1 MRALR
6 ILPPRELL
14 FSRLVLIYQM
24 PKIGSQTI
32 EASLLHYS
40 FPHGIRRCHYLSP
53 ALNGSVRRGVR
64 AKGPEPAWKRDA
76 QAQLRAAGEISRA
89 IRLRRFLSA
98 FGCVPRLEVIT
109 GVRELI
115 GLVVSSLFENYLY
128 FEPTVEAMTVERCRK
143 ALLHPKT
150 LLSLRDW
157 FDLELKR
164 FVGIDVF
171 QTAFPTE
178 QGYAVYENRFARV
191 LVYRFEILDRLPAL
205 LQEFLDWDVPTLME
219 SNIGAK
225 KVYAE
230 QYRHVREN
238 LRLPE
243 EFVTS
248 LYGDKMM
255 RHFYSEAE
263 RQKLLLKWAEPESKA
278 LVR

>member
-1 MRALR
+1 M
-6 ILPPRELL
+6 
-14 FSRLVLIYQM
+14 
-24 PKIGSQTI
+24 
-32 EASLLHYS
+32 
-40 FPHGIRRCHYLSP
+40 
-53 ALNGSVRRGVR
+53 
-64 AKGPEPAWKRDA
+64 
-76 QAQLRAAGEISRA
+76 GEISRA

-98 FGCVPRLEVIT
+98 FGCVPKLEVIT

-115 GLVVSSLFENYLY
+115 GLVLSSIFESYLY
-128 FEPTVEAMTVERCRK
+128 FEPTIEAMTVERCRK
-143 ALLHPKT
+143 VLLHGALLNPT
-150 LLSLRDW
+150 PVSLRNW
-157 FDLELKR
+157 FDMELKR

-191 LVYRFEILDRLPAL
+191 LIYRFEILDRLPGL
-205 LQEFLDWDVPTLME
+205 LQTFLNWNVPTLMN

-225 KVYAE
+225 KTYAE

-255 RHFYSEAE
+255 THFYSEAE
-263 RQKLLLKWAEPESKA
+263 RQRLFEKWTEPELKA
-278 LVR
+278 

>member
-1 MRALR
+1 MRPLR
-6 ILPPRELL
+6 LLPARELL

-32 EASLLHYS
+32 ENTLQHYS
-40 FPHGIRRCHYLSP
+40 FPHGIRRFHYLSSV
-53 ALNGSVRRGVR
+53 LNGEVRRSVRSKSPD
-64 AKGPEPAWKRDA
+64 ASWKREA
-76 QAQLRAAGEISRA
+76 QAQLFAAGELSRA

-98 FGCVPRLEVIT
+98 FWSVPKLEVIT

-115 GLVVSSLFENYLY
+115 GLVLSSTFENYLY
-128 FEPTVEAMTVERCRK
+128 FEQAVEAMTVERCRK
-143 ALLHPKT
+143 VLLHPKT
-150 LLSLRDW
+150 YTSLRHW

-171 QTAFPTE
+171 QKAFPIE

-191 LVYRFEILDRLPAL
+191 LLYRFEVLEQLPGILQKFLNWNIPSL
-205 LQEFLDWDVPTLME
+205 LE

-225 KVYAE
+225 KAYGD
-230 QYRHVREN
+230 QYRHVRET
-238 LRLPE
+238 LRLPK

-255 RHFYSEAE
+255 RHFYSEGE
-263 RQKLLLKWAEPESKA
+263 RQRLFWKWAEPETK
-278 LVR
+278 L

>member
-6 ILPPRELL
+6 LLPPRELL

-32 EASLLHYS
+32 ETSLHHYS
-40 FPHGIRRCHYLSP
+40 FPHGIRRFHYLSS
-53 ALNGSVRRGVR
+53 ALNGAVRRGVR

-76 QAQLRAAGEISRA
+76 QAQLLAADEISRA

-98 FGCVPRLEVIT
+98 FGCVPKLEVIT

-115 GLVVSSLFENYLY
+115 GLVLSSIFENYLY

-150 LLSLRDW
+150 LVALRDW

-171 QTAFPTE
+171 QTAFSTQE
-178 QGYAVYENRFARV
+178 GYAVYENRFARV
-191 LVYRFEILDRLPAL
+191 LIYRFEVLDRLPGL
-205 LQEFLDWDVPTLME
+205 LQTFLNWNIPTLME

-230 QYRHVREN
+230 QYRQVREK
-238 LRLPE
+238 LRLPK

-255 RHFYSEAE
+255 THFYSEAE
-263 RQKLLLKWAEPESKA
+263 RQRLFEKWTEPELKA
-278 LVR
+278 

>member
-1 MRALR
+1 MRAPRL
-6 ILPPRELL
+6 LPPRELL

-32 EASLLHYS
+32 ESSLLHSS
-40 FPHGIRRCHYLSP
+40 FPHGIRRFHYLS
-53 ALNGSVRRGVR
+53 ATLNGAVRRGVR
-64 AKGPEPAWKRDA
+64 DKGPEPAWKRDA
-76 QAQLRAAGEISRA
+76 QEQLLAADEISRA

-98 FGCVPRLEVIT
+98 FGCGPKLEVIT

-115 GLVVSSLFENYLY
+115 GLVLSSIFENYLY
-128 FEPTVEAMTVERCRK
+128 FEPTVQAMTVERCRK

-150 LLSLRDW
+150 LVALRDW

-171 QTAFPTE
+171 QTAFSTE
-178 QGYAVYENRFARV
+178 QGYAVYENRSARV
-191 LVYRFEILDRLPAL
+191 LIYRFEMLSQLPRL
-205 LQEFLDWDVPTLME
+205 LQTFLNWNVPTLLD

-225 KVYAE
+225 KLYAE

-238 LRLPE
+238 LRLPK

-263 RQKLLLKWAEPESKA
+263 RQRLFLKWAEPESVA